1 MLERR
6 DFLLAPRGADRDREV
21 ASRVQPPA
29 TALIAGLQAAGAAGV
44 RAAKG
49 GSPVAYGSLRSAL
62 CILIRRGCDVN
73 SLIRRGTKTRAG
85 QKYLDRHPLDEARCR
100 LCSLLVEQC
109 RPVLEQADGAGFDAG
124 WGHRQD
130 ALAVRGYVE
139 ERGRRVQ

>member
-21 ASRVQPPA
+21 ASRVQHPA
-29 TALIAGLQAAGAAGV
+29 TALIAGLQAAGAGGV

-85 QKYLDRHPLDEARCR
+85 QPARFVSPTEVR
-100 LCSLLVEQC
+100 VFISQ
-109 RPVLEQADGAGFDAG
+109 P
-124 WGHRQD
+124 W
-130 ALAVRGYVE
+130 AVNL
-139 ERGRRVQ
+139 

>member
-21 ASRVQPPA
+21 ASRVQHPA
-29 TALIAGLQAAGAAGV
+29 TALIAGLQAAGAGGV

-85 QKYLDRHPLDEARCR
+85 QPFGRPFGFPDWPLTNFVW
-100 LCSLLVEQC
+100 LGGL
-109 RPVLEQADGAGFDAG
+109 P
-124 WGHRQD
+124 
-130 ALAVRGYVE
+130 
-139 ERGRRVQ
+139 

>member
-21 ASRVQPPA
+21 ASRVQHPA
-29 TALIAGLQAAGAAGV
+29 TALIAGLQAAGAGGV

-85 QKYLDRHPLDEARCR
+85 QTYLYVLLATTGMRVSEALALEARHFVNGGR
-100 LCSLLVEQC
+100 TIVVE
-109 RPVLEQADGAGFDAG
+109 
-124 WGHRQD
+124 
-130 ALAVRGYVE
+130 
-139 ERGRRVQ
+139 